1 MGYDDLA
8 GFIPTIRDYGLGA
21 GAGVGGR
28 VGFAGCSKGGD
39 PALFYEFRNMSE
51 VRAALNIGPAVEQLE
66 DLFDEGFSA
75 EDRELNVQSV
85 IYREISKAGI
95 TIGTEACDFTGVT
108 GVSTWAV
115 GGVGGASLP
124 ALDRTYGILI
134 TRGCNLLNDNTAQ
147 YLICR
152 NYDVVDVNHRVWEGP
167 YTMISDGAGNVVIYL
182 ETPGA
187 PGPTIDGATFGAG
200 DLVVGDLII
209 VTHTAP
215 VPTVALTETAIQNL
229 VEWRDPL
236 GLPIGGT
243 SDITMIGT
251 DQPRA
256 AATWDEI
263 HQIATDE
270 WNNNFNPCWI
280 VFSVPQCGKTGA
292 PLIYDIAV
300 WILLNEGS
308 SNVYRGATIPGNN
321 LLNGAISVSAIWALR
336 QTSVGVPGGQNA
348 MIVRHQAGAILGQAA
363 RARWHWDIGWLK
375 KFNLKRTTY
384 IYPWN
389 SDLDN
394 MTFDG
399 VNEAERRTSLL
410 NNQHFL
416 MAWPRVGYLRRICVD
431 SFWAMCDNLS
441 DYFKQPYYR
450 IVGATQ
456 VVLRIWFNNYVRAPG
471 LSSNDAAFLESACN
485 AEVIRPRIVDPK
497 RPADPIIKPYD
508 NAYVDIWAEPDV
520 LITEVFNYGL
530 RIVPTG
536 SLHQLT
542 GWTQLVRS
550 L

>member
-21 GAGVGGR
+21 GAGIGGR
-28 VGFAGCSKGGD
+28 VGFAGKSLSGN
-39 PALFYEFRNMSE
+39 PVLFYEFRNMGE
-51 VRAALNIGPAVEQLE
+51 ARAVLGIGPAVEQLE
-66 DLFDEGFSA
+66 DLFDEGFSS
-75 EDRELNVQSV
+75 EDRELNLKSV
-85 IYREISKAGI
+85 IYREIDP
-95 TIGTEACDFTGVT
+95 TTEAAATATVDDAAVVGN
-108 GVSTWAV
+108 STWAA
-115 GGVGGASLP
+115 GATLP
-124 ALDRTYGILI
+124 ELDRTYGILI
-134 TRGCNLLNDNTAQ
+134 TRGCDDLDDNVAQ
-147 YLICR
+147 YLLCR

-167 YTMISDGAGNVVIYL
+167 YTMISNAAGVVTLFL
-182 ETPGA
+182 ETTGA
-187 PGPTIDGATFGAG
+187 PGATVVGTTGAVP
-200 DLVVGDLII
+200 DLVVGDII
-209 VTHTAP
+209 TIVHTAP
-215 VPTVALTETAIQNL
+215 VPTVVATQRAIQDL

-251 DQPRA
+251 DQEQLV
-256 AATWDEI
+256 ATWDEI
-263 HQIATDE
+263 HAIATNE

-280 VFSVPQCGKTGA
+280 VFSVPQCAKVGLLGTAYNIA
-292 PLIYDIAV
+292 P

-308 SNVYRGATIPGNN
+308 SNVYRGVTIPGNN

-336 QTSVGVPGGQNA
+336 QTSVGVPGGQNT
-348 MIVRHQAGAILGQAA
+348 MVVRHQAGAVLGQAA
-363 RARWHWDIGWLK
+363 RSRWHWDIGRLK

-399 VNEAERRTSLL
+399 ANEAERRTSLL

-416 MAWPRVGYLRRICVD
+416 MAWPRVGYLRRIAVD

-450 IVGATQ
+450 IVGGTH
-456 VVLRIWFNNYVRAPG
+456 VVMRIWFNNYVRAPG
-471 LSSNDAAFLESACN
+471 ISSNDAAFLESACN
-485 AEVIRPRIVDPK
+485 AEVIRPRIVDPQ
-497 RPADPIIKPYD
+497 RMTDPEIKPYQD
-508 NAYVDIWAEPDV
+508 AYIDIWALPDV
-520 LITEVFNYGL
+520 LVTEEFNYGI